1 MSDTFELPSLEQ
13 IQQMEMKRSQ
23 AIEALEI
30 SDNSVNCQKCRNAIP
45 MMINNNNA
53 NSRAKSKRIVTL
65 QTRIKWIEG
74 HYYPSIRNNKNEEIK
89 ILKAELADLLKA
101 DAEYDKLRNIPLYYF
116 HRRRN

>member
-1 MSDTFELPSLEQ
+1 
-13 IQQMEMKRSQ
+13 
-23 AIEALEI
+23 
-30 SDNSVNCQKCRNAIP
+30 
-45 MMINNNNA
+45 MMINNNND

-101 DAEYDKLRNIPLYYF
+101 DAEYDKFRNIPLYCCKITGWKF
-116 HRRRN
+116 VCSDCFKKISNHRRRN